1 MMVKTFMRMMEE
13 IKMKILK
20 FYTPTC
26 MSCKFLGKLLDNLE
40 GVEIIPVD
48 ATEDLGR
55 VDEYNI
61 CTTPTLVF
69 LNEEDKEVSRIE
81 GMTTLNKVK
90 EILDNN

>member
-1 MMVKTFMRMMEE
+1 
-13 IKMKILK
+13 MKILK

-26 MSCKFLGKLLDNLE
+26 MSCRVLSKSLEKLE

-48 ATEDLGR
+48 ASEELAK

-69 LNEEDKEVSRIE
+69 LNEENKEVDRIT
-81 GMTTLNKVK
+81 GMTTLNKIEEVLRK
-90 EILDNN
+90 